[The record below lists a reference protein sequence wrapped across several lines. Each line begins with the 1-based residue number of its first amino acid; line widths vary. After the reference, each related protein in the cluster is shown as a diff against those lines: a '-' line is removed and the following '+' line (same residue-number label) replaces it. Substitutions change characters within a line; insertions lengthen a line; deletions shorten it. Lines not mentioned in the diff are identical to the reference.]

1 MNNTFR
7 MMVTLH
13 FFVAM
18 FLGQLQLICRPFR
31 MQVQLSKLDNTS
43 TLVQAIRSNV
53 RDNKL
58 AS

>member
-1 MNNTFR
+1 